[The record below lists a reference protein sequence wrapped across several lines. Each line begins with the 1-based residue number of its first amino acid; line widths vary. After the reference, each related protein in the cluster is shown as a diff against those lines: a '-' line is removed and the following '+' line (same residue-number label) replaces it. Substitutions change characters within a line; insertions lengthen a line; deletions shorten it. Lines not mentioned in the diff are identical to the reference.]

1 MCASP
6 LSRKCSHI
14 SPVRSLFLMVVG
26 PKSAKKKRKGE
37 KEHIARKYSLL
48 GDYPCL
54 SETAQEQSA
63 RPSLLNI
70 TCACEYVCVCR
81 GVVVCGLLRLIVR
94 RTEELKT
101 QAAVV
106 GSCELSSVEFA
117 Q

>member
-1 MCASP
+1 
-6 LSRKCSHI
+6 
-14 SPVRSLFLMVVG
+14 MVAG

-48 GDYPCL
+48 GDYSCL

-70 TCACEYVCVCR
+70 TCVCVCVCR
-81 GVVVCGLLRLIVR
+81 DVFVCGLLRLIVR